1 MVNLFKYISCTITCI
16 LLLQGCTQSN
26 DKQVDVTLF
35 TTNNSIESKV
45 EIINEGIG
53 KKYVHISLKNNGDK
67 IDLLDS
73 IRVVISP
80 PKNVQES
87 SKTMFGGS
95 DMGRTPIS
103 QSVVSDGKGES
114 DTFQMIELSKNSF
127 SLTGVLTWNTFL
139 PYIHYDSKKGIVV
152 TADGEG
158 KPINPGETIEF
169 EEIILDAGDSWQDLM
184 FAYGEEIAKEHAI
197 EPKDPLQLK
206 GWSTWDYYGRVY
218 DTKDIIKNIDQ
229 LVLDEKSANI
239 IQIDGGWWTARGDYL
254 SVRDNLEGGLKA
266 IATYAKSKG
275 FRAGIHLDGFRADKN
290 SEVYREHP
298 NWFLKDQDGETI
310 VEPIDKVDT
319 FMRYIYFD
327 YSNPAVCEYMKNVL
341 QTIRTDWGYSYFKID
356 FMRYGLL
363 QTIMDVHGRDGKKGT
378 KLVTKVVAF
387 NNDMTSVERTRAGL
401 KAMRE
406 GIDDAFFLACSSI
419 FGPTL
424 GIVDGLRTGGDISP
438 RFEFYKTRVL
448 QNGGNFY
455 LNSVVTQ
462 NDADYLVLRNKNDE
476 EPERA
481 WGKHKFGGNTTY
493 DEAKMW
499 SDYVALYGG
508 IKINSDNLL
517 TLRDERKEL
526 IDNAFNYKTA
536 TRFIPIDLWNHARN
550 ENDAFNI
557 MLAENEDGVFLSLF
571 NWDETDKQF
580 ILDGIGKAAI
590 TTVDKK
596 INYEL
601 KDGKL
606 KINLK
611 THSSIIFKVDGAN
624 FDSLRKTI
632 QNLSI

>member
-1 MVNLFKYISCTITCI
+1 
-16 LLLQGCTQSN
+16 
-26 DKQVDVTLF
+26 
-35 TTNNSIESKV
+35 
-45 EIINEGIG
+45 
-53 KKYVHISLKNNGDK
+53 
-67 IDLLDS
+67 
-73 IRVVISP
+73 
-80 PKNVQES
+80 
-87 SKTMFGGS
+87 
-95 DMGRTPIS
+95 
-103 QSVVSDGKGES
+103 
-114 DTFQMIELSKNSF
+114 
-127 SLTGVLTWNTFL
+127 
-139 PYIHYDSKKGIVV
+139 
-152 TADGEG
+152 
-158 KPINPGETIEF
+158 
-169 EEIILDAGDSWQDLM
+169 
-184 FAYGEEIAKEHAI
+184 
-197 EPKDPLQLK
+197 
-206 GWSTWDYYGRVY
+206 
-218 DTKDIIKNIDQ
+218 
-229 LVLDEKSANI
+229 
-239 IQIDGGWWTARGDYL
+239 
-254 SVRDNLEGGLKA
+254 
-266 IATYAKSKG
+266 
-275 FRAGIHLDGFRADKN
+275 
-290 SEVYREHP
+290 
-298 NWFLKDQDGETI
+298 
-310 VEPIDKVDT
+310 
-319 FMRYIYFD
+319 
-327 YSNPAVCEYMKNVL
+327 
-341 QTIRTDWGYSYFKID
+341 
-356 FMRYGLL
+356 
-363 QTIMDVHGRDGKKGT
+363 
-378 KLVTKVVAF
+378 
-387 NNDMTSVERTRAGL
+387 
-401 KAMRE
+401 MRE
-406 GIDDAFFLACSSI
+406 GIDDGFFLACSSI

-462 NDADYLVLRNKNDE
+462 NDADYLVLRNKDDE

-536 TRFIPIDLWNHARN
+536 KRFIPIDLWNHARN

-590 TTVDKK
+590 STVDKK
-596 INYEL
+596 KNYEL

-632 QNLSI
+632 HNLSI